1 MKHSRKISLDILRR
15 RISAPF
21 KKERVHL
28 ISFKHAWNGII
39 YAFTTQPN
47 FRFHFFFALLVIIA
61 GLFFKISSIEWIV
74 IGFTIMVVLVA
85 ETVNTAIE
93 SVVDLLTDKYHLD
106 ARRAKD
112 VSAGMVLVA
121 VVFSI
126 FVGFLIFVPHISN
139 FLTNSKII

>member
-1 MKHSRKISLDILRR
+1 MKHSYKIHLDVLRR

-28 ISFKHAWNGII
+28 ISFQYAWDGIV
-39 YAFTTQPN
+39 YAFTSQPN

-61 GLFFKISSIEWIV
+61 GLFFKVSTIEWIV
-74 IGFTIMVVLVA
+74 IGFTIMMVLVA

-126 FVGFLIFVPHISN
+126 FVGFLIFTPHI
-139 FLTNSKII
+139 FEFFD